1 MAVRRRQAYG
11 ELEGGVDPLE
21 RQDECDRNGENRP
34 LDGGDPQ
41 PRREQHRPDSKD
53 DLDPRIALGAQDV
66 GNALERVPKRPQQ
79 HPRSLRPRE
88 AMVIGG
94 PIYPHTCDVRDTGIL
109 AVDSV
114 ARQINRE
121 SFLLLGGSAALL
133 MQVAHPLV
141 AAGVDQHSDFRRSPV
156 RRLVRTVDTTLA
168 IVFGERATAESAL
181 KRIGRS
187 HAPVRGQAADGRA
200 YRARDPQLM
209 LWVQA
214 TLVLTS
220 VRWYEA
226 VMGRLSQS
234 DRDAYWAEGK
244 FFAGELGV
252 PQDLFPAT
260 YADLERYET
269 TMLRTAVVPDG
280 TAKSVAHDVVR
291 PYRWLPEIAYWPT
304 DALSAALLP
313 VALRDAFGFRFST
326 SQRMFYRAA
335 IVAIRALRLL
345 LPEWLTVVPQ
355 ARRFEKAMSERREA
369 A

>member
-1 MAVRRRQAYG
+1 M
-11 ELEGGVDPLE
+11 
-21 RQDECDRNGENRP
+21 
-34 LDGGDPQ
+34 
-41 PRREQHRPDSKD
+41 
-53 DLDPRIALGAQDV
+53 
-66 GNALERVPKRPQQ
+66 
-79 HPRSLRPRE
+79 
-88 AMVIGG
+88 
-94 PIYPHTCDVRDTGIL
+94 RDTGIL

-114 ARQINRE
+114 ARRINRE
-121 SFLLLGGSAALL
+121 TFLLLGGTAALL

-141 AAGVDQHSDFRRSPV
+141 AAGVDQHSDFRRSPL
-156 RRLVRTVDTTLA
+156 RRLVRTVNTTLA

-226 VMGRLSQS
+226 VTGRMRES
-234 DRDAYWAEGK
+234 DRDAYWAEGR

-252 PQDLFPAT
+252 PEHLFPRT
-260 YADLERYET
+260 YADLERYEAE
-269 TMLRTAVVPDG
+269 MLRTAVIPDA
-280 TAKSVAHDVVR
+280 TAAAVAHEVVR
-291 PYRWLPEIAYWPT
+291 PYRWLPELLYWPT

-313 VALRDAFGFRFST
+313 VPLRDTFGLRFGGP
-326 SQRMFYRAA
+326 QRLFYRAV
-335 IVAIRALRLL
+335 IVAIRALRPLS
-345 LPEWLTVVPQ
+345 PERLTVVPQ
-355 ARRFEKAMSERREA
+355 ARRFEKAIRARREA

>member
-1 MAVRRRQAYG
+1 MPLGGREAHRKLERR
-11 ELEGGVDPLE
+11 VDPLE
-21 RQDECDRNGENRP
+21 PDDEGDGQHQHGP
-34 LDGGDPQ
+34 LNTGDAEPC
-41 PRREQHRPDSKD
+41 SKKHGRYSD
-53 DLDPRIALGAQDV
+53 DELDPRIALRPDDV
-66 GNALERVPKRPQQ
+66 RDAGERVAKRPQE
-79 HPRSLRPRE
+79 HTRS
-88 AMVIGG
+88 
-94 PIYPHTCDVRDTGIL
+94 VRDTGIL

-114 ARQINRE
+114 ARRINRE
-121 SFLLLGGSAALL
+121 TFLLLGGTAALL

-156 RRLVRTVDTTLA
+156 RRLVRTVNTTLA

-226 VMGRLSQS
+226 VAGRMSDT

-244 FFAGELGV
+244 FFAGQLGV
-252 PQDLFPAT
+252 PEQLFPAT
-260 YADLERYET
+260 YADLERYEAE
-269 TMLRTAVVPDG
+269 MLRTAVIPDR
-280 TAKSVAHDVVR
+280 TAAAVARDVVR
-291 PYRWLPEIAYWPT
+291 PYRWLPEPLYWPT

-313 VALRDAFGFRFST
+313 IALRDAFGIRFG
-326 SQRMFYRAA
+326 RPERLFYRAVV
-335 IVAIRALRLL
+335 IAIRALRPLS
-345 LPEWLTVVPQ
+345 PDWLAVVPQ
-355 ARRFEKAMSERREA
+355 ARRFEKAMGERRKA

>member
-1 MAVRRRQAYG
+1 
-11 ELEGGVDPLE
+11 
-21 RQDECDRNGENRP
+21 
-34 LDGGDPQ
+34 
-41 PRREQHRPDSKD
+41 
-53 DLDPRIALGAQDV
+53 
-66 GNALERVPKRPQQ
+66 
-79 HPRSLRPRE
+79 
-88 AMVIGG
+88 
-94 PIYPHTCDVRDTGIL
+94 VRDTGIL

-114 ARQINRE
+114 ARRINRE
-121 SFLLLGGSAALL
+121 SFLLLGGTAALL

-168 IVFGERATAESAL
+168 IVYGERATAEGAL

-226 VMGRLSQS
+226 VMGPLTEVE
-234 DRDAYWAEGK
+234 RDAYWAEGK

-252 PQDLFPAT
+252 PEHLFPKT

-269 TMLRTAVVPDG
+269 EMLSTEVIPNATA
-280 TAKSVAHDVVR
+280 AAVARDVVR
-291 PYRWLPEIAYWPT
+291 PYRWLPQALYWPT

-313 VALRDAFGFRFST
+313 PALRDAFGLRCGVR
-326 SQRMFYRAA
+326 QRLFYRAV
-335 IVAIRALRLL
+335 IVAVRALRTV

-355 ARRFEKAMSERREA
+355 ARRFEKAMSRQGEA